1 MPNKELENKVLEH
14 EKQVESGE
22 KKNKKSTIK
31 YVLNISL
38 VLIATALAIFF
49 AVKDN
54 ASQIGNS
61 LITADWRYLW
71 VIVAMMAGCV
81 VVRSFILFCFAHLF
95 TKRYHFHQAIA
106 VDQIGQFYNAIT
118 PGASGGQIMQA
129 YTYKKQGVQISSAVS
144 ILAMYSIVYQGVL
157 IVFGVVSFIVKYDF
171 INSLGFFKTGIKIN
185 EVPLNLPIWPLT
197 IIGFLLNLGVIAI
210 VFLMGYWHGFHNF
223 VMGPVVSLLHKIK
236 LVKNPDR
243 TRENLRIQVENFKI
257 EFRRLSTNIPF
268 LILVVV
274 SFTAYMILKFC
285 IPFWVGKAL
294 GNQSTNASFWDCIFL
309 SNYHQMITGLVPI
322 PGSAG
327 VSEYVFYNL
336 FLNETTASKGFF
348 YMQAT
353 TEQILEMN
361 KKLLEQG
368 IVATNDELIRLADVD
383 VSRNL
388 CRASLLVWRS
398 STFVIPILIGGLVA
412 AFYRSAPKNEA
423 HLGDIAN
430 RQTFVSLQ
438 KETYVQ
444 RYEEVASLVETS
456 KLSREAVLEKLRPG
470 KKKKLKDNKNVPADI
485 SQHEYDEVELDGLDG
500 D

>member
-1 MPNKELENKVLEH
+1 MPNKELERKVQEH
-14 EKQVESGE
+14 EEMVESG
-22 KKNKKSTIK
+22 KPRDKKSTMK
-31 YVLNISL
+31 YILNISL
-38 VLIATALAIFF
+38 VLIATGLAIFF
-49 AVKDN
+49 AIKDD
-54 ASQIGNS
+54 AKEIGLYLS
-61 LITADWRYLW
+61 TADVNFIL
-71 VIVAMMAGCV
+71 VVLAVMAGCIL
-81 VVRSFILFCFAHLF
+81 VRSFILFCFAHLF
-95 TKRYHFHQAIA
+95 TRKYHFHQAIA

-144 ILAMYSIVYQGVL
+144 ILAMYSIVYQTIL
-157 IVFGVVSFIVKYDF
+157 IIFGTISFIVKYDF
-171 INSLGFFKTGIKIN
+171 IISIGYIQTGIKIN
-185 EVPLNLPIWPLT
+185 EVPMNIPIWPLT
-197 IIGFLLNLGVIAI
+197 IVGFLLNVGVIFI

-223 VMGPVVSLLHKIK
+223 VMGPVVSLLSKIK
-236 LVKNPDR
+236 LIKNPDR

-274 SFTAYMILKFC
+274 SFTAYIILKFS
-285 IPFWVGKAL
+285 IPYFVGKAL
-294 GNQSTNASFWDCIFL
+294 HNESMNANFWDGIFL

-327 VSEYVFYNL
+327 ISEFVFYNL
-336 FLNETTASKGFF
+336 FLNENDPAKGFF
-348 YMQAT
+348 FMSKDSAFAFGASTDKAAST
-353 TEQILEMN
+353 T
-361 KKLLEQG
+361 
-368 IVATNDELIRLADVD
+368 
-383 VSRNL
+383 L

-423 HLGDIAN
+423 HMGDIPN

-456 KLSREAVLEKLRPG
+456 KLSREAILEKLNPRNRKKNE
-470 KKKKLKDNKNVPADI
+470 KKKRSHRNAPVDI
-485 SQHEYDEVELDGLDG
+485 SQNEYDEVNLDDLDG